1 MRLVFSCLW
10 ESFSVC
16 DTIGLL
22 CTGKDLGGS
31 DMKKIGIT
39 LGIILGILVL
49 GIGAG
54 AFYVNHLL
62 DSTMNQIVTTDSVTK
77 EEVGVA
83 EEVIQKE
90 EETKVMNIAVF
101 GLDRN
106 GNGSDG
112 RSDAMKVLSLD
123 TKHNIAKVTS
133 FQRDTLIYIPGDI
146 QDFDKLN
153 HPYAYGGA
161 KLAMQTINYNFD
173 LDLTRYVSFN
183 FDAIEKIIDTSGG
196 IELEILS
203 KEVSYMNGYIS
214 SSENKITSAGL
225 QHLNGAQAMGYM
237 RIRYADS
244 DYVRMDRQTNVM
256 KAIFTQLK
264 SVSYTQLLNLLN
276 ECLPYVETNLTKD
289 EIISLGMDALKVDL
303 SNIEQYQVPSQG
315 YADINH
321 SVSYKGYSPLY
332 VMNSYQDLVKE
343 LHQNIY
349 GEADYQ
355 PSATVLET
363 EAAIYEKFG
372 YTQK

>member
-1 MRLVFSCLW
+1 
-10 ESFSVC
+10 
-16 DTIGLL
+16 
-22 CTGKDLGGS
+22 
-31 DMKKIGIT
+31 MKKSKKLWIS
-39 LGIILGILVL
+39 LGVFLGILVV
-49 GIGAG
+49 GIGAV
-54 AFYVNHLL
+54 AFYVDHLL
-62 DSTMNQIVTTDSVTK
+62 DSTLNQMVTTETVTK

-90 EETKVMNIAVF
+90 EETQVINIVVF

-106 GNGSDG
+106 GNGTDG

-123 TKHNIAKVTS
+123 TKNNVAKVTS
-133 FQRDTLIYIPGDI
+133 FQRDTLIYIPGDV

-173 LDLTRYVSFN
+173 LDLTRYVSLN
-183 FDAIEKIIDTSGG
+183 FDAIEKIVDAVGG
-196 IELEILS
+196 VEIEVQS
-203 KEVSYMNGYIS
+203 KEIS
-214 SSENKITSAGL
+214 SIPGVTRSGL
-225 QHLNGAQAMGYM
+225 QHLTGSQALSYM

-244 DYVRMDRQTNVM
+244 DYVRMERQTNVM
-256 KAIFTQLK
+256 KAIFAQLK
-264 SVSYTQLLNLLN
+264 SISYTQLLNLLN

-289 EIISLGMDALKVDL
+289 EIISLGLDALKVDL

-315 YADINH
+315 YSDINH

-349 GEADYQ
+349 GDADYQ
-355 PSATVLET
+355 PSGTVLET

-372 YTQK
+372 YVEK

>member
-1 MRLVFSCLW
+1 
-10 ESFSVC
+10 
-16 DTIGLL
+16 
-22 CTGKDLGGS
+22 
-31 DMKKIGIT
+31 MKKYKKLWIT
-39 LGIILGILVL
+39 LGVICMIFVVL
-49 GIGAG
+49 IGG
-54 AFYVNHLL
+54 AFVYANYLL
-62 DSTMNQIVTTDSVTK
+62 DSTIDQMVTTESVTK
-77 EEVGVA
+77 EEVNVT

-90 EETKVMNIAVF
+90 EETKVINIAVF

-106 GNGSDG
+106 GNGTDG

-123 TKHNIAKVTS
+123 TKNNVAKVTS
-133 FQRDTLIYIPGDI
+133 FQRDTLIYIPGDV

-183 FDAIEKIIDTSGG
+183 FDAIEKIVDAVGG
-196 IELEILS
+196 VEIEVQS
-203 KEVSYMNGYIS
+203 KEIS
-214 SSENKITSAGL
+214 SIPGVTRSGL
-225 QHLNGAQAMGYM
+225 QHLTGSQALSYM

-244 DYVRMDRQTNVM
+244 DYVRMERQTNVM
-256 KAIFTQLK
+256 KAIFAQLK
-264 SVSYTQLLNLLN
+264 SISYTQLLNLLN

-289 EIISLGMDALKVDL
+289 EIISLGLDALKVDL

-315 YADINH
+315 YSDINH

-349 GEADYQ
+349 GDADYQ
-355 PSATVLET
+355 PSSTVLET

-372 YTQK
+372 YVEK

>member
-1 MRLVFSCLW
+1 MGKIRMNNYKKLW
-10 ESFSVC
+10 
-16 DTIGLL
+16 IL
-22 CTGKDLGGS
+22 
-31 DMKKIGIT
+31 
-39 LGIILGILVL
+39 LGIIFSILV
-49 GIGAG
+49 IGLSVG
-54 AFYVNHLL
+54 ALYFNYLL
-62 DSTMNQIVTTDSVTK
+62 DSTLNQMVTTDSVTK
-77 EEVGVA
+77 EEVGVS
-83 EEVIQKE
+83 ESVIQKE
-90 EETKVMNIAVF
+90 EETKVINIAVF

-106 GNGSDG
+106 GNGTDG

-123 TKHNIAKVTS
+123 TKRNIAKVTS

-161 KLAMQTINYNFD
+161 KLAMQTLNYNFD

-183 FDAIEKIIDTSGG
+183 FDAIEKIVDAIGG
-196 IELEILS
+196 IELEIQS
-203 KEVSYMNGYIS
+203 KEVSHMNSYIS
-214 SSENKITSAGL
+214 DSGNKIDRAGVH
-225 QHLNGAQAMGYM
+225 HLNGAQAMGYM

-244 DYVRMDRQTNVM
+244 DYVRMERQTKVM
-256 KAIFTQLK
+256 KAIFAQLK

-289 EIISLGMDALKVDL
+289 EIISLGLDALKVDL

-315 YADINH
+315 YSDINH

-349 GEADYQ
+349 GDENYH
-355 PSATVLET
+355 PSSTVLET
-363 EAAIYEKFG
+363 EAAIYKKFG
-372 YTQK
+372 YTNK

>member
-1 MRLVFSCLW
+1 
-10 ESFSVC
+10 
-16 DTIGLL
+16 
-22 CTGKDLGGS
+22 
-31 DMKKIGIT
+31 MKKSKKLWIS
-39 LGIILGILVL
+39 LGVFLGILVV

-62 DSTMNQIVTTDSVTK
+62 DSTLNQMVTTETVTK
-77 EEVGVA
+77 EEVDVA

-90 EETKVMNIAVF
+90 EETQVINIAVF

-106 GNGSDG
+106 GNGTDG

-123 TKHNIAKVTS
+123 TKNNVAKVTS
-133 FQRDTLIYIPGDI
+133 FQRDTLIYIPGDV

-173 LDLTRYVSFN
+173 LDLTRYVSLN
-183 FDAIEKIIDTSGG
+183 FDAIEKIVDAVGG
-196 IELEILS
+196 VEIEVQS
-203 KEVSYMNGYIS
+203 KEIS
-214 SSENKITSAGL
+214 SIPGVTRSGL
-225 QHLNGAQAMGYM
+225 QHLTGSQALSYM

-244 DYVRMDRQTNVM
+244 DYVRMERQTNVM
-256 KAIFTQLK
+256 KAIFAQLK
-264 SVSYTQLLNLLN
+264 SISYTQLLNLLN

-289 EIISLGMDALKVDL
+289 EIISLGLDALKVDL

-315 YADINH
+315 YSDINH

-349 GEADYQ
+349 SDVDYQ
-355 PSATVLET
+355 PSSTVLET

-372 YTQK
+372 YVEK

>member
-1 MRLVFSCLW
+1 
-10 ESFSVC
+10 
-16 DTIGLL
+16 
-22 CTGKDLGGS
+22 
-31 DMKKIGIT
+31 MKKSKKLWIS
-39 LGIILGILVL
+39 LGVFLGILVV
-49 GIGAG
+49 GIGAV

-62 DSTMNQIVTTDSVTK
+62 DSTLNQMVTTETVTK

-90 EETKVMNIAVF
+90 EETQVINIAVF

-106 GNGSDG
+106 GNGTDG

-123 TKHNIAKVTS
+123 TKNNVAKVTS
-133 FQRDTLIYIPGDI
+133 FQRDTLIYIPGDV

-173 LDLTRYVSFN
+173 LDLTRYVSLN
-183 FDAIEKIIDTSGG
+183 FDAIEKIVDAVGG
-196 IELEILS
+196 VEIEVQS
-203 KEVSYMNGYIS
+203 KEIS
-214 SSENKITSAGL
+214 SIPGVTRSGL
-225 QHLNGAQAMGYM
+225 QHLTGSQALSYM

-244 DYVRMDRQTNVM
+244 DYVRMERQTNVM
-256 KAIFTQLK
+256 KAIFAQLK
-264 SVSYTQLLNLLN
+264 SISYTQLLNLLN

-289 EIISLGMDALKVDL
+289 EIISLGLDALKVDL

-315 YADINH
+315 YSDINH

-349 GEADYQ
+349 SDVDYQ
-355 PSATVLET
+355 PSSTVLET

-372 YTQK
+372 YVEK

>member
-1 MRLVFSCLW
+1 MIFVVL
-10 ESFSVC
+10 
-16 DTIGLL
+16 IG
-22 CTGKDLGGS
+22 
-31 DMKKIGIT
+31 
-39 LGIILGILVL
+39 
-49 GIGAG
+49 G
-54 AFYVNHLL
+54 AFVYANYLL
-62 DSTMNQIVTTDSVTK
+62 DSTIDQMVTTESVTK
-77 EEVGVA
+77 EEVNVT

-90 EETKVMNIAVF
+90 EETKVINIAVF

-106 GNGSDG
+106 GNGTDG

-123 TKHNIAKVTS
+123 TKNNVAKVTS
-133 FQRDTLIYIPGDI
+133 FQRDTLIYIPGDV

-183 FDAIEKIIDTSGG
+183 FDAIEKIVDAVGG
-196 IELEILS
+196 VEIEVQS
-203 KEVSYMNGYIS
+203 KEIS
-214 SSENKITSAGL
+214 SIPGVTRSGL
-225 QHLNGAQAMGYM
+225 QHLTGSQALSYM

-244 DYVRMDRQTNVM
+244 DYVRMERQTNVM
-256 KAIFTQLK
+256 KAIFAQLK
-264 SVSYTQLLNLLN
+264 SISYTQLLNLLN

-289 EIISLGMDALKVDL
+289 EIISLGLDALKVDL

-315 YADINH
+315 YSDINH

-332 VMNSYQDLVKE
+332 VMDSYQDLVKE

-349 GEADYQ
+349 GDADYQ
-355 PSATVLET
+355 PSSTVLET

-372 YTQK
+372 YVEK

>member
-1 MRLVFSCLW
+1 MKKYKKLWIPLAVICSILV
-10 ESFSVC
+10 
-16 DTIGLL
+16 IGL
-22 CTGKDLGGS
+22 G
-31 DMKKIGIT
+31 
-39 LGIILGILVL
+39 V
-49 GIGAG
+49 G
-54 AFYVNHLL
+54 AFYLNHLL
-62 DSTMNQIVTTDSVTK
+62 DSTLNQMVNTESVTR
-77 EEVGVA
+77 EEVSVA
-83 EEVIQKE
+83 EEVMNKE
-90 EETKVMNIAVF
+90 EESSIINIAVF

-106 GNGSDG
+106 GNGTDG

-123 TKHNIAKVTS
+123 TKRNIAKVTS

-146 QDFDKLN
+146 QDCDKLN

-183 FDAIEKIIDTSGG
+183 FDAIEKIIDAIGG

-264 SVSYTQLLNLLN
+264 SISYTQLLNLLN

-332 VMNSYQDLVKE
+332 VMNSYQNLVKE

-349 GEADYQ
+349 GDENYQ
-355 PSATVLET
+355 PSSTVLET
-363 EAAIYEKFG
+363 EAAIYKKFG
-372 YTQK
+372 YTTK

>member
-1 MRLVFSCLW
+1 MIFVVL
-10 ESFSVC
+10 
-16 DTIGLL
+16 IG
-22 CTGKDLGGS
+22 
-31 DMKKIGIT
+31 
-39 LGIILGILVL
+39 
-49 GIGAG
+49 G
-54 AFYVNHLL
+54 AFVYANYLL
-62 DSTMNQIVTTDSVTK
+62 DSTIDQMVTTESVTK
-77 EEVGVA
+77 EEVNVT

-90 EETKVMNIAVF
+90 EETKVINIAVF

-106 GNGSDG
+106 GNGTDG

-123 TKHNIAKVTS
+123 TKNNVAKVTS
-133 FQRDTLIYIPGDI
+133 FQRDTLIYIPGDV

-183 FDAIEKIIDTSGG
+183 FDAIEKIVDAVGG
-196 IELEILS
+196 VEIEVQS
-203 KEVSYMNGYIS
+203 KEIS
-214 SSENKITSAGL
+214 SIPGVTRSGL
-225 QHLNGAQAMGYM
+225 QHLTGSQALSYM

-244 DYVRMDRQTNVM
+244 DYVRMERQTNVM
-256 KAIFTQLK
+256 KAIFAQLK
-264 SVSYTQLLNLLN
+264 SISYTQLLNLLN

-289 EIISLGMDALKVDL
+289 EIISLGLDALKVDL

-315 YADINH
+315 YSDINH

-349 GEADYQ
+349 GDADYQ
-355 PSATVLET
+355 PSSTVLET

-372 YTQK
+372 YVEK